1 MLNATRQTI
10 FLLSIFAGGVQ
21 YEKINL
27 QQHFG
32 KVDLDEDWYIRNILD
47 FIKQAEINLPNELS
61 KIKTKSYFRW
71 EGKDSEIGVL
81 RLMPKIL
88 KLQEVNHKNVVNLT
102 SRGIKSS
109 MKDPIKTI
117 QKILDRVFNHLLF
130 YIENEFNKKFGKWSP
145 SVGGI
150 DEAINRVKESKSGN
164 WGNSVEIEG
173 DFSDL
178 YSNCN
183 KNLLISSVNKACKL
197 ASFSENSINYIT
209 LLITCIMDHSYFKEP
224 LGMFKTLKGFS
235 MGDCSA
241 ARGSEIILRIA
252 ELSIFN
258 NLSRHHLQSNVKRY
272 LRFRDDVSVH
282 IVGAPDDICKAIK
295 VICTGYPKD
304 IIFNMET
311 KIIQGKF
318 LNIRIFNFPSFE
330 NPFTT
335 VLRKQNNKYNI
346 IPPNSNVAW
355 KYKKMAGNGYFR
367 TARTHCT
374 TPRERNNQYK
384 IIHHILKLKGFS
396 VNQIS
401 KIKNPKKLR
410 KGQETS
416 KKKKFLTTIKFN
428 GCSNRH
434 KYVKSF
440 VKKSQINLEDYY
452 LPMDVPEKKLEQ
464 YIFTVR
470 KMKKTKLL
478 IIGRIGF
485 KNFTFFIYN
494 FYLNFYLNFFI

>member
-150 DEAINRVKESKSGN
+150 DEAINRVKESKTGN

-224 LGMFKTLKGFS
+224 LGMFKT
-235 MGDCSA
+235 
-241 ARGSEIILRIA
+241 
-252 ELSIFN
+252 
-258 NLSRHHLQSNVKRY
+258 
-272 LRFRDDVSVH
+272 
-282 IVGAPDDICKAIK
+282 
-295 VICTGYPKD
+295 
-304 IIFNMET
+304 
-311 KIIQGKF
+311 
-318 LNIRIFNFPSFE
+318 
-330 NPFTT
+330 
-335 VLRKQNNKYNI
+335 
-346 IPPNSNVAW
+346 
-355 KYKKMAGNGYFR
+355 
-367 TARTHCT
+367 
-374 TPRERNNQYK
+374 
-384 IIHHILKLKGFS
+384 
-396 VNQIS
+396 
-401 KIKNPKKLR
+401 
-410 KGQETS
+410 
-416 KKKKFLTTIKFN
+416 
-428 GCSNRH
+428 
-434 KYVKSF
+434 
-440 VKKSQINLEDYY
+440 
-452 LPMDVPEKKLEQ
+452 
-464 YIFTVR
+464 
-470 KMKKTKLL
+470 
-478 IIGRIGF
+478 
-485 KNFTFFIYN
+485 
-494 FYLNFYLNFFI
+494 